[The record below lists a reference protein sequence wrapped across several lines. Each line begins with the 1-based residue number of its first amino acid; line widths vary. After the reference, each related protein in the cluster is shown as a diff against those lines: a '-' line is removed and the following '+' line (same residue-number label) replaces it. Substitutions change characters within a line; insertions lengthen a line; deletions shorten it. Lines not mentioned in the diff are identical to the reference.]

1 MLTNHPCVHR
11 DLDCMPATSKIYIGQ
26 DTYIVGK
33 AKKSAVNIQH
43 DVFIPENTQKRPWK
57 IFKRKADESD
67 AALQKRILDDIDR
80 LSKVCFVL
88 ASNHLVFL
96 CGSRQRRVYESS
108 CVSVWLTPASCVPCL
123 LADVP
128 RVCTAAAA
136 AGAAAAAA
144 AAERQARA
152 RQGAGGL

>member
-11 DLDCMPATSKIYIGQ
+11 DPDCMPNASKIYIGQ

-43 DVFIPENTQKRPWK
+43 EVFISENPKKQAWK

-96 CGSRQRRVYESS
+96 CGSRQRH
-108 CVSVWLTPASCVPCL
+108 
-123 LADVP
+123 
-128 RVCTAAAA
+128 VCRLSLQMYAP
-136 AGAAAAAA
+136 
-144 AAERQARA
+144 Q
-152 RQGAGGL
+152 QQQQQPQQPQQQ